1 MLSRL
6 LTVASTLLIA
16 NAIAIPAAMAQCQN
30 PVNPNA
36 TNPTIRNLL
45 VGTWYGETYNA
56 QLGMKQQMYQ
66 TFLSTGV
73 FEYQDRTCS
82 SISCSQN
89 YGHGYWAGMRQSNGF
104 YIRVQFSDLN
114 RTNQCTG
121 WGVRFLNSTTMVA
134 GGTTYRRVR

>member
-6 LTVASTLLIA
+6 LTIATTLLAASSIG
-16 NAIAIPAAMAQCQN
+16 IPAALAQCQN

-36 TNPTIRNLL
+36 TDPNVRSQL
-45 VGTWYGETYNA
+45 VGTWYSETYNS
-56 QLGMKQQMYQ
+56 QLGMKHQLYQ
-66 TFLSTGV
+66 RFLSTGV

-82 SISCSQN
+82 NISCSQN
-89 YGHGYWAGMRQSNGF
+89 YGHGYWAGTRQSNGV

-121 WGVRFLNSTTMVA
+121 SAVRFINSTTMVS
-134 GGTTYRRVR
+134 GNTTYRRVR